1 MRAPSGLHLDFLS
14 PAECHAARWRDVLGI
29 ASFNGTAVD
38 TPTGLGKVPIAQVSM
53 PVLPPATH
61 VCEVW
66 RHEAA
71 GESGD
76 CGRVRFRRSADLLFG
91 CIAVPEREAP
101 AAESTSAE
109 SPPAEASPAEA
120 GPAEAGP
127 AEAGLAEARVRT
139 RAGLSPLH
147 AATTELYRQ
156 ICATLDAYGYPYLV
170 RVWNYVPDINRDSH
184 GTERYRQFNRARQHA
199 LQASGRPLTGRVPAA
214 SALGAA
220 AGSPLVAYFLAAR
233 SAPTFV
239 ENPRQLSAY
248 HYPRRYGT
256 HSPVFSRATLMRQ
269 PESLALFISGT
280 ASIVG
285 HRSLHAGDAAA
296 QTRETLTNIEALLG
310 EANRAA
316 GGPHFTLGTLACK
329 VYVRRPEDLPVIQ
342 AELGS
347 ALGNQARAIYLKA
360 DICRQDLL
368 VEIEAAAISSSA
380 ARG

>member
-1 MRAPSGLHLDFLS
+1 MGAVSGLHLDYVS
-14 PAECHAARWRDVLGI
+14 PAEFHAARWGDVLGV
-29 ASFNGTAVD
+29 ATFNGAAVEP
-38 TPTGLGKVPIAQVSM
+38 PTGLAAVPIAQVNT
-53 PVLPPATH
+53 PLLPPAMH

-66 RHEAA
+66 RHEESA
-71 GESGD
+71 ESGD
-76 CGRVRFRRSADLLFG
+76 FGRVRFRRSPELLFG
-91 CIAVPEREAP
+91 CLAVPEGEPSAP
-101 AAESTSAE
+101 DVAGARTVT
-109 SPPAEASPAEA
+109 PA
-120 GPAEAGP
+120 
-127 AEAGLAEARVRT
+127 VH
-139 RAGLSPLH
+139 SPLH

-156 ICATLDAYGYPYLV
+156 ICATLDAQGYPYLL

-199 LQASGRPLTGRVPAA
+199 LQESGRPLTGSVPAA

-233 SAPTFV
+233 TAPTFV

-269 PESLALFISGT
+269 AQSHTLFISGT

-285 HRSLHAGDAAA
+285 HRSLHAGDVAA
-296 QTRETLTNIEALLG
+296 QTRETITNIEALLG
-310 EANRAA
+310 EANRVAPGA
-316 GGPHFTLGTLACK
+316 HFTLGNLACK
-329 VYVRRPEDLPVIQ
+329 VYVRRPTDLDVIQ

-347 ALGNQARAIYLKA
+347 ALGNRARTIFLKA

-368 VEIEAAAISSSA
+368 VEIEATAISPLT
-380 ARG
+380 GHG